1 MPAVVADT
9 LIGGQWVGAADR
21 IDVTD
26 PADVAVVVATV
37 PALTGLDVVA
47 AFDAASLGF
56 AEWSARSAFDRA
68 DVLRRAA
75 GLVRDRAASIA
86 ADVSAENGKTIA
98 EATGETLKA
107 ADFLDYYAGMARES
121 HGALLHDARPNHR
134 AMVRRQPL
142 GIVLAITPW
151 NDPLL
156 TPARKVAP
164 ALMCGN
170 AVVLKPATETPLSG
184 LHLARALHDAGLPA
198 GALNV
203 VTGRSGAIG
212 DALLDDARIAAV
224 TFTGSNAVGE
234 ALRARVAV
242 RNVRF
247 QAELGGKNATVVL
260 ADADLD
266 TAAAGI
272 VAASFGQAGQRCTAT
287 SRVIV
292 DRPIA
297 GELVRRLVERVRALR
312 IGPPVDAN
320 TQIGPLVSVTH
331 RASVAAFVDRAVADG
346 AEVASGG
353 RPPESHDLARGCYYE
368 PTIVTGVSAD
378 MEIWREEVFGPVVAV
393 MLVDG
398 LDAAIDAVNDSE
410 YGLSAAIYTNRL
422 DAAEHFADRVDC
434 GQIAINTATSG
445 WDVHMPFGGFRRSGS
460 AFKEQ
465 GTGAVNFYTKV
476 KTVAIHLPPRVG
488 GGA

>member
-26 PADVAVVVATV
+26 PADVAVTVATI
-37 PALTGLDVVA
+37 PALTPLDVRA
-47 AFDAASLGF
+47 AYGAATHGF
-56 AEWSARSAFDRA
+56 AAWSARSAFDRS

-75 GLVRDRAASIA
+75 WLVRERATSIA
-86 ADVSAENGKTIA
+86 ADVSAENGKTLA

-107 ADFLDYYAGMARES
+107 ADFLEYYAGMAREP

-134 AMVRRQPL
+134 AMVRRQAI
-142 GIVLAITPW
+142 GVVLAITPW

-203 VTGRSGAIG
+203 VTGRSAAIS
-212 DALLDDARIAAV
+212 DALLDDPRIAAV

-234 ALRARVAV
+234 AMRSRVAT

-247 QAELGGKNATVVL
+247 QGELGGKNATVVL

-266 TAAAGI
+266 GAAGGV
-272 VAASFGQAGQRCTAT
+272 VAASFGQAGQRCTST

-292 DRPIA
+292 DRPVA
-297 GELVRRLVERVRALR
+297 DEFVERLVARVRELR
-312 IGPPVDAN
+312 IGPPTDAA
-320 TQIGPLVSVTH
+320 TQIGPLVSLGH
-331 RASVAAFVDRAVADG
+331 RASVAGFVERAVTAG
-346 AEVASGG
+346 AELVTGG
-353 RPPESHDLARGCYYE
+353 QPPHSDDLRRGCYYE
-368 PTIVTGVSAD
+368 PTVVTGVSAS
-378 MEIWREEVFGPVVAV
+378 MEIWRDEVFGPVIAV
-393 MLVDG
+393 MVVDG
-398 LDAAIDAVNDSE
+398 LDAAIAAVNDSE

-460 AFKEQ
+460 PFKEQ
-465 GTGAVNFYTKV
+465 GTEAIAFYTKV
-476 KTVAIHLPPRVG
+476 KTIAIHLPVHAG
-488 GGA
+488 SGA